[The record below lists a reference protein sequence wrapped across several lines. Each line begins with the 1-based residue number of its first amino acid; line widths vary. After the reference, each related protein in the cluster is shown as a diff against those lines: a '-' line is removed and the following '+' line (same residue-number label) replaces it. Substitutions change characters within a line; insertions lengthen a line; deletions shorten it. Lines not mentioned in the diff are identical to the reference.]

1 MIALHSIWSTG
12 AKLCLW
18 GEDSALLKNANKHA
32 RNKLTTVAKHPFAC
46 DGDWLREALQQVN
59 EGLEIE
65 GDSSLTLLLPSA
77 KDAPLS
83 SPHLL
88 RDEDATTQSATH
100 LAAWSV
106 PTIALSAPE
115 ALNLLLALP
124 AVAPPG
130 ISLGDSLR
138 FFGEVA
144 KLALE
149 LVARGRAIP
158 AITKRGEQ
166 FLATWRIFAGG
177 EEDTE
182 RLHLLIRAMPALCR
196 AETTNDALDGRKPDA
211 VLLDCI
217 EHLADASIRQTLTD
231 FTFAPER
238 KRKSVKSLSAS
249 EAWLTALASDNPTI
263 AADPS
268 ELLKLQKELS
278 AWSASAASSIKGSL
292 RTCFRLASPAEE
304 KDDLAKTSKSKPS
317 KSQAAAKAQA
327 WRLEFLLQATDD
339 KSLMVSA
346 DTVWQSKG
354 NALKFSTIHLENPQE
369 KLLEDLGRAT
379 RLYPALENALKTA
392 KPVALDLEANGAY
405 QFLREAA
412 PMLEQAGFG
421 VLVPS
426 WWKKPTAKLG
436 LKLKAKAKQNSKGTG
451 LGLLGLDGLCDYQW
465 EIALGDEK
473 ISYEDFLKLASLKMP
488 LVQVRGQWV
497 ELKQEEMDAALAFFQ
512 KREFAGEMTTS
523 EALRLGL
530 GLAPSQTGLPVT
542 GIEAEGWLGDLLG
555 DNGKQTIKTLK
566 TPKSFVGKLRPYQ
579 ERGLS
584 WLAFMNSL
592 GLGAC
597 LADDMG
603 LGKTIQLLS
612 LLITER
618 QNANG
623 KKPAPIAPTLLVCP
637 MSVVGNW
644 QREAEKFAPSLRLQ
658 VHHGAE
664 RLSGAKFKKSVKN
677 SDLVITTYAL
687 ATRDREL
694 FAELAWGR
702 VALDEAQNIKNPSAK
717 QTQAIRNLKTPQRV
731 ALTGTPVENRLSEL
745 WSIMQFLN
753 PGLLGSA
760 KDFQSRFASPIER
773 YRDEEKGALLKRIT
787 SPFILRRLK
796 TDKKII
802 KDLPDK
808 IEMKTFCNLTQ
819 EQASLYQAVV
829 GEMLQKIEKSEDI
842 TRRGL
847 ILSTLMKL
855 KQVCNHPAQMLQ
867 DGSSLEGRSGKLAR
881 LEEILEE
888 ILAEGDRVLCFT
900 QFAEMGKMLKQH
912 LQERFNR
919 EVIFLH
925 GSVSKKARD
934 AMVARF
940 QQADGPPIFLLSLKA
955 GGTGLNLTAAQHVI
969 HFDRWWNPA
978 VEDQATDRAFRIGQ
992 TCNVQV
998 RKFVCVG
1005 TLEERIDQMIEKKKD
1020 LAERIVGTGEG
1031 WLTELSTDELRS
1043 LIALSEEAVSE

>member
-1 MIALHSIWSTG
+1 MIALHAIWSSAST
-12 AKLCLW
+12 LCIW
-18 GEDSALLKNANKHA
+18 GEDSALLTSSTQRRQTKSANAP
-32 RNKLTTVAKHPFAC
+32 KHPFAC
-46 DGDWLREALQQVN
+46 DNDWLKEALRQIN
-59 EGLEIE
+59 DGIE
-65 GDSSLTLLLPSA
+65 VQEDFSLRLLLPGL

-88 RDEDATTQSATH
+88 REEGTNSPNTPQLT
-100 LAAWSV
+100 AWTVPSV
-106 PTIALSAPE
+106 SLSASQ
-115 ALNLLLALP
+115 AVNLLLALP
-124 AVAPPG
+124 VVSPPG
-130 ISLGDSLR
+130 INIGDSLR

-149 LVARGRAIP
+149 LIARGRTLP
-158 AITKRGEQ
+158 SITKRDKQ
-166 FLATWRIFAGG
+166 FLAIWRVITYS
-177 EEDTE
+177 EEDSQ
-182 RLHLLIRAMPALCR
+182 RLRLLMRSMPAVCR
-196 AETTNDALDGRKPDA
+196 AESLNDSLEGRRPDE
-211 VLLDCI
+211 VLPDFLQ
-217 EHLADASIRQTLTD
+217 HLADAMVRQTLGD
-231 FTFAPER
+231 FSFSPAR
-238 KRKSVKSLSAS
+238 KQTRAKSASAS
-249 EAWLTALASDNPTI
+249 EAWLAALVSDNPLI
-263 AADPS
+263 NASASD
-268 ELLKLQKELS
+268 LLKLQKELNE
-278 AWSASAASSIKGSL
+278 WSSAATASVKGSL
-292 RTCFRLASPAEE
+292 RTCFRLISPEE
-304 KDDLAKTSKSKPS
+304 NQDSTIEAPKRK
-317 KSQAAAKAQA
+317 AKANNQK
-327 WRLEFLLQATDD
+327 WRLDFLLQATEDR
-339 KSLMVSA
+339 SLMVSA
-346 DTVWQSKG
+346 DTVWKTKG
-354 NALKFSTIHLENPQE
+354 KALQFSTLQLENPQE

-379 RLYPALENALKTA
+379 RLYPALEGALKTA
-392 KPVALDLEANGAY
+392 KPVTLDLGAGGAY

-412 PMLEQAGFG
+412 PLLEQSGFG

-436 LKLKAKAKQNSKGTG
+436 LKLKTKSQQSSKGTG
-451 LGLLGLDGLCDYQW
+451 MGLLGLDGLCDYQW
-465 EIALGDEK
+465 EIALGEET
-473 ISYEDFLKLASLKMP
+473 ISYEDFIKLASLKMP

-497 ELKQEEMDAALAFFQ
+497 ELKQEEIDAALAFFE
-512 KREFAGEMTTS
+512 KRQFAGQMTTG

-530 GLAPSQTGLPVT
+530 GLEPSQTGLPVT
-542 GIEAEGWLGDLLG
+542 GIEAEGWLGNLLNE
-555 DNGKQTIKTLK
+555 NGRQSIKTLK
-566 TPKSFVGKLRPYQ
+566 TPKNFAGKLRPYQ

-612 LLITER
+612 LLMTER
-618 QNANG
+618 QNSNG
-623 KKPAPIAPTLLVCP
+623 KKTARIVPTLLVCP

-644 QREAEKFAPSLRLQ
+644 QREAEKFAPALRVH

-664 RLSGAKFKKSVKN
+664 RLSGVKFKKIVKD

-687 ATRDREL
+687 IARDQKLLEEVEWR
-694 FAELAWGR
+694 R
-702 VALDEAQNIKNPSAK
+702 IALDEAQNIKNPSAK
-717 QTQAIRNLKTPQRV
+717 QTQAVRNLKSLQRV

-760 KDFQSRFASPIER
+760 KDFQTRFASPIER

-796 TDKKII
+796 TDKSII

-808 IEMKTFCNLTQ
+808 IEMKTYCNLTQ

-829 GEMLQKIEKSEDI
+829 GEMLQKIEESEDI

-847 ILSTLMKL
+847 ILATLMKL
-855 KQVCNHPAQMLQ
+855 KQICNHPAQMLQ
-867 DGSSLEGRSGKLAR
+867 DGSNLAGRSGKLAR
-881 LEEILEE
+881 LEEIMEE

-900 QFAEMGKMLKQH
+900 QFAEMGKMLKSH

-919 EVIFLH
+919 EVMFLH
-925 GSVSKKARD
+925 GGTTKKARD
-934 AMVARF
+934 AMVTRF
-940 QQADGPPIFLLSLKA
+940 QQADGAPIFLLSLKA

-992 TCNVQV
+992 TRNVQV

-1005 TLEERIDQMIEKKKD
+1005 TLEERIDQMIEQKKE

-1043 LIALSEEAVSE
+1043 LIALSEDAVSE